1 MNKVRMLMLLMASY
15 IWNFPIL
22 WDWRKAIGVPISL
35 VAESKQLLEN
45 FISNVCPYAVR
56 IYSSDGLPK
65 MKNIV
70 KTLQAVNCSA
80 VFMQWERSSG
90 RNDKELAKF
99 ELLENLAA
107 AQAMDG
113 VEIKIPFFIVC
124 AGILPDELLER
135 TVAINIPC
143 EEDVLS
149 DDFLNLIPD
158 FTDFEEI
165 RDQIR
170 DEKFE
175 NEIVEAFVVSA
186 IMLVP
191 KLKKYGKNDL
201 IVDLQDFARQ
211 VSYQTRELE
220 ESVVIVQ
227 EFCDYL
233 ISLAEEHFFDNAVHL
248 PNLDMNACKNMDTS
262 IFVRDN
268 ELYVSEVK
276 FRDFISQ
283 FELPVNY
290 LKHVLKE
297 NDIIK
302 CSPGG
307 YTTKMNYITYAGT
320 KERRRMVCINAENIC
335 SKDGSIKLSYFIE

>member
-1 MNKVRMLMLLMASY
+1 MNKSNMLVMLMVSY
-15 IWNFPIL
+15 IWNFPLL
-22 WDWRKAIGVPISL
+22 WNWKKALRMPIAL
-35 VAESKQLLEN
+35 VADSKQIVEE
-45 FISNVCPYAVR
+45 FISFVCPYAVR
-56 IYSSDGLPK
+56 IYSSYGVPK
-65 MKNIV
+65 MKKIAQ
-70 KTLQAVNCSA
+70 TLPSVNCLA
-80 VFMQWERSSG
+80 VFMYWERSAAG
-90 RNDKELAKF
+90 NDKELTKF

-107 AQAMDG
+107 AQRMG
-113 VEIKIPFFIVC
+113 NENLIIPFFLAC
-124 AGILPDELLER
+124 DSPLPDELLER
-135 TVAINIPC
+135 IAVINIPS
-143 EEDVLS
+143 EENDWAGNVLS
-149 DDFLNLIPD
+149 LIPD

-175 NEIVEAFVVSA
+175 NEIAEAFVVTA

-201 IVDLQDFARQ
+201 IVDLKDFARQ

-220 ESVVIVQ
+220 ESLVIVQ

-233 ISLAEEHFFDNAVHL
+233 LSLAEEHFFDNAVHL

-268 ELYVSEVK
+268 ELYVSEEK

-320 KERRRMVCINAENIC
+320 KERRRMVCICAEKIC